1 MELLIF
7 IVVAGLSILSAL
19 MVIVQRNPVYS
30 ALSLIATLFLVA
42 VVFLLLDAPFVAV
55 LQLIVYAGAIMV
67 LFLFV
72 IMLLSVREQKKGR
85 IYHQLLVAVPV
96 VLLVCLELL
105 AAGKIVTRGQ
115 SLSAGCGSE
124 SIEVLST
131 KLITQYFLPFEIASV
146 LLLAAIVGAVVVVK
160 KEGS

>member
-1 MELLIF
+1 
-7 IVVAGLSILSAL
+7 

-30 ALSLIATLFLVA
+30 ALSLIATLFFVA
-42 VVFLLLDAPFVAV
+42 VVFLLLDAPFVAA

-72 IMLLSVREQKKGR
+72 IMLLSVKEQKKR
-85 IYHQLLVAVPV
+85 RVYHQLLVAVPV

-105 AAGKIVTRGQ
+105 AAGKIITKGQ
-115 SLSAGCGSE
+115 SLSAGYGSE
-124 SIEVLST
+124 SIEVLSS

-160 KEGS
+160 REEER